1 MILFLHRWIGLFSG
15 LVVFI
20 VSITGA
26 IYVFEKELFALF
38 HPNLVTVETPKKG
51 SVLPLSILKANAQ
64 QATSQPINIIR
75 VPPIADQQQVYIFE
89 SLKRRP
95 KKDIVGVFINKE
107 ISYWDRIFVDPYSG
121 HVLGKIDVETNFFW
135 IVRQVH
141 QFLYLRRDVGSTIVG
156 TSVLLFII
164 TLISGIIL
172 WWPKNRKVAV
182 KRLKIDFSAK
192 WKRLNYD
199 LHQVLGFYAFVF
211 AMVIASTG
219 LVWSFKWWETS
230 IYWFMDGKR
239 PDTQIEEPKIQGSA
253 VPESS
258 VAPLDLIWSD
268 VVKKYG
274 THQGVFISLLQEVSQ
289 ANVTIYEKG
298 NTWWSASDSYAY
310 DLRSG
315 SVYYK
320 RLQDDKTLGMKWRN
334 SNYDIH
340 VGKIAGRTGMWIAF
354 VTSLICASLP
364 LTGFYIWYG
373 RKFKKK
379 KSHISRRGL
388 KLNINK

>member
-26 IYVFEKELFALF
+26 IFVFEKELFALF
-38 HPNLVTVETPKKG
+38 HPNYVRVDAPEKAA
-51 SVLPLSILKANAQ
+51 VLPLSILRANAQ
-64 QATSQPINIIR
+64 HATKQPINIIR
-75 VPPIADQQQVYIFE
+75 VPATSDPQEAYIFE

-95 KKDIVGVFINKE
+95 KNDIVGVFINKE
-107 ISYWDRIFVDPYSG
+107 IIYWDRIFVDPYSG
-121 HVLGKIDVETNFFW
+121 RVLGKIDVETNFFW
-135 IVRQVH
+135 IVRQIH

-156 TSVLLFII
+156 TSVLLFIM

-182 KRLKIDFSAK
+182 KRLKIDFSTK

-219 LVWSFKWWETS
+219 LVWSFKWWENS
-230 IYWFMDGKR
+230 VYWFMDGKR
-239 PDTQIEEPKIQGSA
+239 PNTQIEEPKHQGSQ
-253 VPESS
+253 VLESPL
-258 VAPLDLIWSD
+258 APLDLIWSD
-268 VVKKYG
+268 VVKKYS
-274 THQGVFISLLQEVSQ
+274 THQGVFINLLHEVSQ

-298 NTWWSASDSYAY
+298 NTWWSASDAYAY
-310 DLRSG
+310 DLRNG
-315 SVYYK
+315 RAYYK
-320 RLQDDKTLGMKWRN
+320 RLQNDKTLGMKWRN

-354 VTSLICASLP
+354 MTSLICASLP
-364 LTGFYIWYG
+364 VTGFYIWFG

-379 KSHISRRGL
+379 KSRL
-388 KLNINK
+388 

>member
-1 MILFLHRWIGLFSG
+1 MILFLHRWIGLLSG

-38 HPNLVTVETPKKG
+38 HPSYVTVTAHKG
-51 SVLPLSILKANAQ
+51 EKTLPLSILKANAQ
-64 QATSQPINIIR
+64 RVTDHPITLIR
-75 VPPIADQQQVYIFE
+75 VPATDDQRQVYLFE
-89 SLKRRP
+89 ALKRRP
-95 KKDIVGVFINKE
+95 KNDIVGVFINKE
-107 ISYWDRIFVDPYSG
+107 IRYWDRIFVDPYSG
-121 HVLGKIDVETNFFW
+121 KVLGKIDVETNFFW
-135 IVRQVH
+135 IVRQIH

-164 TLISGIIL
+164 TLLSGIFL

-182 KRLKIDFSAK
+182 KRLKINFSAK

-199 LHQVLGFYAFVF
+199 LHQVLGFYAFFV
-211 AMVIASTG
+211 AIVIAATG

-230 IYWFMDGKR
+230 IYWLLDGKR
-239 PDTQIEEPKIQGSA
+239 PNKKHEEPKA
-253 VPESS
+253 PENTIDAASEAS
-258 VAPLDLIWSD
+258 LDLIWSD

-274 THQGVFISLLQEVSQ
+274 AHEGALVNIPQNASV
-289 ANVTIYEKG
+289 ANVTVYKKG
-298 NTWWSASDSYAY
+298 NTWWSASDTYTYTYTY
-310 DLRSG
+310 DIRSAKC
-315 SVYYK
+315 SFK
-320 RLQDDKTLGMKWRN
+320 RLQDDKTLGMKWRD

-364 LTGFYIWYG
+364 VTGFYIWYG

-379 KSHISRRGL
+379 KKQRS
-388 KLNINK
+388 

>member
-1 MILFLHRWIGLFSG
+1 MTLKKTILFLHRWIGLLSG

-38 HPNLVTVETPKKG
+38 HPSYVTVTEQKG
-51 SVLPLSILKANAQ
+51 EKTLPLSILKANAQ
-64 QATSQPINIIR
+64 RVTDHPITLIR
-75 VPPIADQQQVYIFE
+75 VPATDDQRQVYLFE
-89 SLKRRP
+89 ALKRRP
-95 KKDIVGVFINKE
+95 KNDIVGVFINKE
-107 ISYWDRIFVDPYSG
+107 IRYWDRIFVDPYSG
-121 HVLGKIDVETNFFW
+121 KVLGKIDVETNFFW
-135 IVRQVH
+135 IVRQIH

-164 TLISGIIL
+164 TLLSGIFL

-182 KRLKIDFSAK
+182 KRLKINFSAK

-199 LHQVLGFYAFVF
+199 LHQVLGFYAFFV
-211 AMVIASTG
+211 AIVIAATG

-230 IYWFMDGKR
+230 IYWLLDSKR
-239 PDTQIEEPKIQGSA
+239 PNKKHEEPKAPDNTIEA
-253 VPESS
+253 AS
-258 VAPLDLIWSD
+258 VASLDLIWSD

-274 THQGVFISLLQEVSQ
+274 AHEGALVNIPQNASV
-289 ANVTIYEKG
+289 ANVTVYKKG
-298 NTWWSASDSYAY
+298 NTWWSASDTYTY
-310 DLRSG
+310 DLRSEKC
-315 SVYYK
+315 SFK
-320 RLQDDKTLGMKWRN
+320 RLQNDKTLGMKWRD

-364 LTGFYIWYG
+364 VTGFYIWYG

-379 KSHISRRGL
+379 KQRC
-388 KLNINK
+388 

>member
-1 MILFLHRWIGLFSG
+1 MFLHRWIGLLSG

-38 HPNLVTVETPKKG
+38 HPSYVTVTAHKG
-51 SVLPLSILKANAQ
+51 EKTLSLSILKANAQ
-64 QATSQPINIIR
+64 RVTDHPITLIR
-75 VPPIADQQQVYIFE
+75 VPATDDQRQVYLFE
-89 SLKRRP
+89 ALKRRP
-95 KKDIVGVFINKE
+95 KNDIVGVFINKE
-107 ISYWDRIFVDPYSG
+107 IRYWDRIFVDPYSG
-121 HVLGKIDVETNFFW
+121 KVLGKIDVETNFFW
-135 IVRQVH
+135 IVRQIH

-164 TLISGIIL
+164 TLFSGIFL

-182 KRLKIDFSAK
+182 KRLKINFSAK

-199 LHQVLGFYAFVF
+199 LHQVLGFYAFFV
-211 AMVIASTG
+211 AIVIAATG

-230 IYWFMDGKR
+230 IYWLLDGKR
-239 PDTQIEEPKIQGSA
+239 PNNKYEEPK
-253 VPESS
+253 
-258 VAPLDLIWSD
+258 APDNTIDAASMASLDLIWSD

-274 THQGVFISLLQEVSQ
+274 AHEGALVNIPQNASV
-289 ANVTIYEKG
+289 ANVTVYKKG
-298 NTWWSASDSYAY
+298 NTWWSASDTYTY
-310 DLRSG
+310 DLRSEKC
-315 SVYYK
+315 SFK
-320 RLQDDKTLGMKWRN
+320 RLQNDKTLGMKWRD

-364 LTGFYIWYG
+364 VTGFYIWYG

-379 KSHISRRGL
+379 KRRS
-388 KLNINK
+388 